1 MPIRLIAGIQGWV
14 CSPAGALA
22 GVSLSCTAPQGPQHN
37 SAVTANTFRS
47 DQRDNHAL
55 SFFFDCRGQ
64 VGASHLG
71 SSSCASVG
79 VQWPV
84 ESSAMVVTLESARA
98 VPGHCLRRFPVLR
111 AVRVHAHERMC
122 RHAVHIQPGRWR
134 LCAQDMAPVLTL
146 LPWMSRVLLMAA
158 QFSSCSGWHDA
169 LAAASWSPCGGRKSF
184 LLTQSDVV
192 QSMPI
197 AWGAGMSRGLRHAWW
212 SDMLHT
218 WL

>member
-84 ESSAMVVTLESARA
+84 ESSAMVITLESARA
-98 VPGHCLRRFPVLR
+98 VPGHCLRPSQSSEQSVCMRMSACAAMPSTSSLGAGASARKTWPLCSHCCHGCLECF
-111 AVRVHAHERMC
+111 HGAH
-122 RHAVHIQPGRWR
+122 
-134 LCAQDMAPVLTL
+134 
-146 LPWMSRVLLMAA
+146 S
-158 QFSSCSGWHDA
+158 
-169 LAAASWSPCGGRKSF
+169 
-184 LLTQSDVV
+184 
-192 QSMPI
+192 
-197 AWGAGMSRGLRHAWW
+197 GAGMMPLQQHHGLMWW
-212 SDMLHT
+212 QKSHQRM
-218 WL
+218 